1 MAREDVSHTDRGA
14 CMHHDESQR
23 QRRHALSLVEAHPA
37 GPLDAT
43 LRDESAARTL
53 LTVQVWAAPRASSGF
68 PTTPVQS
75 SGGGWYSSLI

>member
-1 MAREDVSHTDRGA
+1 
-14 CMHHDESQR
+14 MHHDESQR

-53 LTVQVWAAPRASSGF
+53 LTVQVWDAPRASSGF